1 MEKLPEVYYF
11 CPKYYSIPFNIM
23 EKYPLIFALCLLELV
38 CPFAF
43 SQAPSNFQFKKYQV
57 NEGLSENSV
66 NCIMQDRKGFLWL
79 GTKDG
84 LNKFDGVN
92 FTVYRSQFGKENSI
106 GNNYIRSIVEKDDSI
121 IYVGT
126 DDGLYIMNRI
136 TEQFERLEDRLG
148 IESKK
153 ISSVCKLLLTTDG
166 DLWISTVKD
175 GVFRYDQV
183 ENRLDI
189 INSRNFDLTACAAWT
204 VFEDESGCIWV
215 GSRAGLFQYNSVNGY
230 LEPVNGITDFGNNS
244 NMEIL
249 AIFEDEKGNLWLGTW
264 SDGILFYNKQ
274 QKGAVA
280 YCGPKDKE
288 HYITHIRTFLQYDA
302 TNLLVGADDG
312 LYLFDTEMRKATRI
326 DSPYDKY
333 SLGDQNV
340 YSLFRDR
347 EGGIWVGTYFGGL
360 NYMNTK
366 MMVIENYFPNYKEG
380 NLSGKAVSQF
390 CEDNHGNLWIATED
404 GGLNYFD
411 TQTKEF
417 QQPVNTSYHNIHPL
431 MLVGDE
437 LWIGTFSRGVDIYN
451 TRTKRLRNYQKSLNN
466 VYTLD
471 DNCIFSLYRTN
482 AGDIYV
488 GTTTGLNKY
497 DFKHD
502 RFIRIISDSI
512 SFVYDIKED
521 SYRNLWIAMYGNG
534 VAKLDQ
540 NTGTWKYYSCEQNR
554 DQPIFNSKLTGIH
567 IDNQKRLWFSSE
579 GRGIFL
585 YDYATDGFTNIS
597 EKEGLPNNIVYGILD
612 DQFGNIW
619 VSSNK
624 GLSSI
629 PASLDL
635 KQIKNYTQDDGL
647 QSNEFNYKSSFKAS
661 DGKLYFGGINGFN
674 CFYPQDLKAKIN
686 TVIPPVEITGL
697 QILERSD
704 EAMQNYILY
713 CINSGESIRL
723 KHDHSSL
730 RISFVSLS
738 YMAQNKNQYAYKLDG
753 MDNKWNHIGNNRSVT
768 YVNLSP
774 GKYTFRVKASN
785 NNNIWNETGAE
796 LTFEILPPFWLSYP
810 AKILYVL
817 LLLVLLY
824 GVFFYFIRQ
833 SKRKQQKQLETYKTE
848 QETRAFKSKIEFFT
862 NIAHEIRTPVS
873 LIQAPLE
880 EIIHSGD
887 GNRETRQ
894 NLSIIE
900 KNSARLNVLINQ
912 LLDFRKMDATEH
924 IINASKVDLTRHLS
938 ELYERFRKTAQSKN
952 IDFRLILPKA
962 PVEIISDADALT
974 KIVGNFLTNALKYTK
989 NKITLEL
996 QVTDSGQL
1004 CVLVADNGKGIAND
1018 QKTLIF
1024 DPFYQIP
1031 TTDMKIGTGIGLSL
1045 AKHLAEIL
1053 GGNIDVQDNPGGG
1066 SIFLFTF
1073 RSLPAEQYRTE
1084 INEQTENIVATEDI
1098 TYPTDEKS
1106 HILIV
1111 EDNLDMLHF
1120 IDSSLKQEYKSDT
1133 AENAATANRLIT
1145 TKSYDLIIADIMM
1158 PEISG
1163 IEFVK
1168 QLRENIN
1175 YSHIPIILLSAKT
1188 DNNTKIEGLNA
1199 GADVFIEKPFSILYL
1214 KAQISSLLA
1223 NRRAIIDVF
1232 NRSPLASYAILT
1244 TNRNDQ
1250 EFISKLNSE
1259 IDKNISESDF
1269 SIESLTDKLFISR
1282 SGLQR
1287 KLKSICG
1294 YTPGDYLRTYRLK
1307 KAAQL
1312 LLQEDARINEVAY
1325 NVGFSS
1331 PSYFTKC
1338 FIKQFGMLPKEFI
1351 RKHNKNQR
1359 NDV

>member
-1 MEKLPEVYYF
+1 MK
-11 CPKYYSIPFNIM
+11 NISRF
-23 EKYPLIFALCLLELV
+23 LILTYILMLGCHQA
-38 CPFAF
+38 A
-43 SQAPSNFQFKKYQV
+43 SAQAPSNFQFKKYQV
-57 NEGLSENSV
+57 NEGLSENTV
-66 NCIMQDRKGFLWL
+66 NCITQDRKGFLWL

-92 FTVYRSQFGKENSI
+92 FTVYRNQSGKENSI
-106 GNNYIRSIVEKDDSI
+106 GNNYIRSIMENGDTLLYI
-121 IYVGT
+121 GT
-126 DDGLYIMNRI
+126 DDGMYIMNRI
-136 TEQFERLEDRLG
+136 SETFERLEDKLG
-148 IESKK
+148 IGKK
-153 ISSVCKLLLTTDG
+153 IIGSVCKLLLSHDG
-166 DLWISTVKD
+166 KLWIATVKD
-175 GVFRYDQV
+175 GIFQYDPST
-183 ENRLDI
+183 NNLDSI
-189 INSRNFDLTACAAWT
+189 SSAEYNLTNCAVWT
-204 VFEDESGCIWV
+204 VFEDKSGCVWV
-215 GSRAGLFQYNSVNGY
+215 GSRAGLFQYNTGNGL

-249 AIFEDEKGNLWLGTW
+249 DIFEDEKGNLWLGTW

-274 QKGAVA
+274 QKGAIA
-280 YCGPKDKE
+280 YCGPKNKE
-288 HYITHIRTFLQYDA
+288 HYITHIRAFLQYDS
-302 TNLLVGADDG
+302 TTLLVGADDG
-312 LYLFDTEMRKATRI
+312 LYLFSTETRKATRI

-360 NYMNTK
+360 NYLNTK
-366 MMVIENYFPNYKEG
+366 MMVIENYFPSYKKG

-390 CEDNHGNLWIATED
+390 CEDKNGNLWIATED
-404 GGLNYFD
+404 GGLNYFNSR
-411 TQTKEF
+411 TKEF
-417 QQPVNTSYHNIHPL
+417 QQPINTSYHNIHPL

-437 LWIGTFSRGVDIYN
+437 LWIGTFSRGLDIYN
-451 TRTKRLRNYQKSLNN
+451 TRTKRMRNHQKSLNDTC
-466 VYTLD
+466 TLD

-497 DFKHD
+497 DPKHD
-502 RFIRIISDSI
+502 RFIRIVSDSI

-540 NTGTWKYYSCEQNR
+540 YSGKWKYYSCAQN
-554 DQPIFNSKLTGIH
+554 QGKPIFNSKLTGIH

-585 YDYATDGFTNIS
+585 YDYATDNFTNIA
-597 EKEGLPNNIVYGILD
+597 EKDGLPNNIVYGILD

-629 PASLDL
+629 PANMDL
-635 KQIKNYTQDDGL
+635 KRIKNYTQEDGL

-674 CFYPQDLKAKIN
+674 CFYPQDLKTKIN
-686 TVIPPVEITGL
+686 TIVPPVEITGL
-697 QILERSD
+697 QILEHSD
-704 EAMQNYILY
+704 EAMQNNILH
-713 CINSGESIRL
+713 CINSGKPIRL
-723 KHDHSSL
+723 KHYHSSL

-738 YMAQNKNQYAYKLDG
+738 YMAQSKNQYAYKLDG
-753 MDNKWNHIGNNRSVT
+753 MDAKWNHIDNNRSVT

-785 NNNIWNETGAE
+785 NDNIWNETGTE
-796 LTFEILPPFWLSYP
+796 LTFEIMPPFWLSYP

-817 LLLVLLY
+817 LLILSLY
-824 GVFFYFIRQ
+824 AVFFYLIRR
-833 SKRKQQKQLETYKTE
+833 SKHKQEQQLETYKTE

-900 KNSARLNVLINQ
+900 KNSERLNVLINQ
-912 LLDFRKMDATEH
+912 LLDFRKMDAAEH
-924 IINASKVDLTRHLS
+924 IVNASKVDLTRHLT
-938 ELYERFRKTAQSKN
+938 ELYERFRKTAQSRN
-952 IDFRLILPKA
+952 IDFRLILPPN
-962 PVEIISDADALT
+962 PVEIVSDADALT
-974 KIVGNFLTNALKYTK
+974 KIIGNFLTNALKYTN
-989 NKITLEL
+989 NKICLEL
-996 QVTDSGQL
+996 QVMDNGQL
-1004 CVLVADNGKGIAND
+1004 RISVTDNGQGIAND
-1018 QKTLIF
+1018 QKALIF

-1031 TTDMKIGTGIGLSL
+1031 TSDMKNGTGIGLSL

-1053 GGNIDVQDNPGGG
+1053 GGDIEIQDNPTGGA
-1066 SIFLFTF
+1066 IFIFTF
-1073 RSLPAEQYRTE
+1073 RSLPEEQDKPPILQADNIATTE
-1084 INEQTENIVATEDI
+1084 KNIPETSD
-1098 TYPTDEKS
+1098 DKS
-1106 HILIV
+1106 HVLIV
-1111 EDNLDMLHF
+1111 EDNTDMLHF
-1120 IDSSLKQEYKSDT
+1120 MENSLKAEYRTDT
-1133 AENAATANRLIT
+1133 AKNAIIANGLIEA
-1145 TKSYDLIIADIMM
+1145 KSYDLIITDIMM
-1158 PEISG
+1158 PDING
-1163 IEFVK
+1163 IDFVK
-1168 QLRENIN
+1168 HLRENIN

-1188 DNNTKIEGLNA
+1188 DNHTKIEGLNA
-1199 GADVFIEKPFSILYL
+1199 GADVFIEKPFSISYL
-1214 KAQISSLLA
+1214 KAQISSLLL
-1223 NRRAIIDVF
+1223 NRRSIIDVF

-1250 EFISKLNSE
+1250 EFISRLNNE

-1282 SGLQR
+1282 SNLQR

-1351 RKHNKNQR
+1351 RKHSKNTKS
-1359 NDV
+1359 NN